1 MKKVLLILVLFL
13 SCYLIYNKTV
23 DNKLYY
29 LTIGDALSKG
39 TNAYGVSSYGYND
52 YVKDFL
58 YSQKKLKEYNK
69 TFTNNDYRI
78 TDILK
83 ILEYNEK
90 KEDYSLNRLI
100 KQADIITISLG
111 MNEIYYKLEKNN
123 QNMYTYIDTI
133 INDYSK
139 LMSYINKFHHEY
151 VFVLGYYNTIGE
163 YQDVFNYANYKLK
176 QICEENGFIYI
187 DLATILDNNPLYLAQ
202 KKTFIPNER
211 GYEKISQII
220 VEKIKNI

>member
-1 MKKVLLILVLFL
+1 MT
-13 SCYLIYNKTV
+13 S
-23 DNKLYY
+23 DKLY
-29 LTIGDALSKG
+29 
-39 TNAYGVSSYGYND
+39 
-52 YVKDFL
+52 
-58 YSQKKLKEYNK
+58 QEYNK

-111 MNEIYYKLEKNN
+111 NN

-220 VEKIKNI
+220 VEKIKNS